1 MQVNKLKAKMTELGY
16 TQKKLASDMGITV
29 QTLNSK
35 LNGRSILTLDEAVS
49 ITKILK
55 IINPA
60 EIFFDSAYQKCN
72 TNKKEVS

>member
-60 EIFFDSAYQKCN
+60 EIFFDSVYQKCN